1 MSVKP
6 LKVQFNGGE
15 LSPWL
20 NGRVDIA
27 KFDKTAKLCRNFIP
41 LAEGSLKRR
50 GGTHFVAKTKTESA
64 LFFSIRALPSNA
76 VVLINGARQNFLK
89 VARGDTV
96 YYEVYS
102 EGYTP
107 LEGKMMVVQNTTL
120 NINLVSQSEQHT
132 LTIVPTPAIATV
144 KIAGLERSSYTG
156 FKNETVTYIVS
167 ANGYTL
173 QTGSVVLDSDKT
185 ISVVLEA
192 AEAEETAGEYGDW
205 GNPVGFIAC
214 TAYGHNYAR
223 KKCILIRFSNGYLPI
238 LFNAAKT
245 APSDSDVDENLFMY
259 VTDDGYDTLVQR
271 NPASPNQL
279 AWIKW
284 GADAIRYYA
293 LDGTLIWGIDNLS
306 MMVTGWPLDEYRR
319 YAATYTTYDGG
330 VSGNAVRI
338 YFQGNLV
345 WTLKGRNNG

>member
-20 NGRVDIA
+20 YGRVDIA

-50 GGTHFVAKTKTESA
+50 GGTRFAAKTKTESS
-64 LFFSIRALPSNA
+64 LLFSIRALPSDA
-76 VVLINGARQNFLK
+76 VVLINGARQNFLR

-96 YYEVYS
+96 YYEVYG

-107 LEGKMMVVQNTTL
+107 IHGKMMVVQNTTL
-120 NINLVSQSEQHT
+120 NINLVSQYEQHT
-132 LTIVPTPAIATV
+132 LTIVPTPASALV
-144 KIAGLERSSYTG
+144 KIAGRERTSYKG
-156 FKNETVTYIVS
+156 FQNEEVSYIVS

-173 QTGSVVLDSDKT
+173 QTGTVILDSDKT
-185 ISVVLEA
+185 IEVVLETA
-192 AEAEETAGEYGDW
+192 KEEEIVGEYGDW
-205 GNPVGFIAC
+205 GNPIGFIAC
-214 TAYGHNYAR
+214 TAYGNNYAR
-223 KKCILIRFSNGYLPI
+223 QKCILIRFSNGYLPI
-238 LFNAAKT
+238 LFDANRI
-245 APSDSDVDENLFMY
+245 APSDSDVNESLFMY

-271 NPASPNQL
+271 VPGGPNQL
-279 AWIKW
+279 AWIQW
-284 GADAIRYYA
+284 GSDAIRYFA
-293 LDGTLIWGIDNLS
+293 LDGSLIWGIDYLS
-306 MMVTGWPLDEYRR
+306 MMITGWPIDEYNR

-338 YFQGNLV
+338 YYQGDLV
-345 WTLKGRNNG
+345 WTLKGRNHG